1 MPYRSVEELAELW
14 RRVGLSDVTTEH
26 LRVETSYTGFDDLW
40 EPFTFGVGPAGTY
53 LAKLSP
59 DRREQVRAELFKGLG
74 EPAGPFTL
82 SATACAVRGSA

>member
-1 MPYRSVEELAELW
+1 MPYRRVEELDELW
-14 RRVGLSDVTTEH
+14 RRVGLSEVKTDH

-40 EPFTFGVGPAGTY
+40 EPFTFGVGPAGAY

-59 DRREQVRAELFKGLG
+59 EQRDEVRRELFEGLG
-74 EPAGPFTL
+74 GPSGAFTL